1 MLKEVL
7 VFLHV
12 LTAAGWF
19 GMALRLSTQAR
30 KASSLDG
37 AAAAALADE
46 AVESVRLVG
55 IFLLATFAFAMGIL
69 VLGGGYAGEIQ
80 YHVASMLIFVL
91 VIVHYAVVR
100 PAAQSLRTAVETGSE
115 RASPRRRVVIAG
127 GIGHLLW
134 VVILGLMFW
143 NRFAGAA

>member
-12 LTAAGWF
+12 LTAAAWF
-19 GMALRLSTQAR
+19 GMALRLSKQAR

-55 IFLLATFAFAMGIL
+55 IFILLTFAFAMGIL

-91 VIVHYAVVR
+91 VILHYVVVQ
-100 PAAQSLRTAVETGSE
+100 PAAKSLRTAVETGSDKV
-115 RASPRRRVVIAG
+115 SPQRRVVIAG

-143 NRFAGAA
+143 NRFAGVT